1 MQKCKQAILTR
12 SWQASQHFS
21 LDSSTLSTTWEE
33 GISFKFKYISN
44 QIFTLV
50 ANWSRFSCRRTALV
64 VPRKSRSRMVIEFR
78 VFILRAWQ
86 AQPLHLEVCEQM
98 TQCEQISLSNVFHP
112 WMWQDL
118 SNLVGEYLCTKSWIF
133 LLPFIKEPRLYKVL
147 VLWLLFSFL
156 WQGIKIA
163 LPCNVQ
169 WTVLKVW

>member
-44 QIFTLV
+44 QIFTSV

-98 TQCEQISLSNVFHP
+98 TQCEQISLSNVFQP
-112 WMWQDL
+112 WLWQDL
-118 SNLVGEYLCTKSWIF
+118 SNLVGEYLCMSSLIF
-133 LLPFIKEPRLYKVL
+133 LLPLKVL
-147 VLWLLFSFL
+147 VLSLLFSYF
-156 WQGIKIA
+156 A
-163 LPCNVQ
+163 TMN
-169 WTVLKVW
+169 